1 MDLKLIA
8 DVYAANARTRQRLI
22 ALLKIVSPD
31 EAEARP
37 GGNWSIREIVE
48 HVALVGEGT
57 ARICRKLVDE
67 AIAGG
72 VASDGGLTLS
82 DEFGERS
89 AQIAG
94 MKVQAPERVRPTG
107 NVSFDV
113 SLERLEASRKAFISM
128 RTEMATHDL
137 SGATF
142 PHPFMGELTAA
153 EWLVV
158 AGGHEMRHIKQ
169 IERQL
174 AEIRK

>member
-8 DVYAANARTRQRLI
+8 NVYAENARTRQRFI
-22 ALLKIVSPD
+22 ALLETVSPD
-31 EAEARP
+31 EAEAKP
-37 GGNWSIREIVE
+37 GGKWSIKEIVE
-48 HVALVGEGT
+48 HVALVDEGT
-57 ARICRKLVDE
+57 SRICRKLVDK
-67 AIAGG
+67 AIAAGRP
-72 VASDGGLTLS
+72 SDGELIVSTR
-82 DEFGERS
+82 FGERS
-89 AQIAG
+89 AQIAT
-94 MKVQAPERVRPTG
+94 MKVEAPERVQPTG
-107 NVSFDV
+107 GVSFEE
-113 SLERLEASRKAFISM
+113 SLERLEASRKAFIGM

-153 EWLVV
+153 EWLMV